1 MMAFKRKT
9 IKWMSPLFL
18 GIFIL
23 LGLMDARAQA
33 DNDISIVYTRKTTDQ
48 KNKLMEALPKR
59 ISKKAYNLGSLSIM
73 DFSEK
78 NKALLRMNAS
88 KMVIMLGDAPMK
100 ILKGAKIN
108 TDLLVIQSVRQTLH
122 SSRWTLYILGQETA
136 LKTFDPALK
145 KQKVSKTEDLGS
157 EQDLRALTLL
167 IVDTQ
172 NIPLQEVISQVVE
185 KTLR

>member
-9 IKWMSPLFL
+9 MKWMSTLFC

-23 LGLMDARAQA
+23 LGLMNAKAQA
-33 DNDISIVYTRKTTDQ
+33 DNDISIVYTRKTASQ

-59 ISKKAYNLGSLSIM
+59 ISAKAYNIGSLSIM
-73 DFSEK
+73 DFSGK

-100 ILKGAKIN
+100 ILKDAKIN
-108 TDLLVIQSVRQTLH
+108 TDLLVIQSIRQTLH

-136 LKTFDPALK
+136 LKTFDSSLK
-145 KQKVSKTEDLGS
+145 KKKVSKPEDLGS
-157 EQDLRALTLL
+157 EQDLRSLTLL

-172 NIPLQEVISQVVE
+172 TISLQKVISEVVE